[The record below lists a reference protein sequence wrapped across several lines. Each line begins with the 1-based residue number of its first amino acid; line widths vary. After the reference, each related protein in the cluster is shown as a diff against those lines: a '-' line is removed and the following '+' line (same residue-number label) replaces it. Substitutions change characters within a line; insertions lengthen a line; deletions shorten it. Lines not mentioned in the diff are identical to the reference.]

1 MTSLSKA
8 TPVSPIR
15 QFPLDERTVYVI
27 PIAHNQVTTIQ
38 FPSAVTALEGS
49 GITNDPQTTA
59 PVLIHYQP
67 GRWFFSVRALT
78 EKATAGLNVV
88 WNKKTYV
95 LQFTTEGD
103 PLNSVSFYQAINRSF
118 GGPRTE
124 VGPSNLL
131 SLLDLAKVYPVLSA
145 QNAAQLP
152 QMQSAQPHQRMLYRN
167 FELEITDVYR
177 FETADTL
184 VFRLIFYN
192 QSEKEIYYQPQALA
206 VRVGNRVFPCALAD
220 ASGIL
225 PPGNRLPDG
234 SIQPSA
240 TLAFFAITGSPD
252 GGRNQLSVVNR
263 FNVLVTRQ
271 TKPVTLTRAAPSTQT
286 R

>member
-1 MTSLSKA
+1 MNSLLA
-8 TPVSPIR
+8 APASPIR
-15 QFPLDERTVYVI
+15 QFPLDERTVYTI
-27 PIAHNQVTTIQ
+27 PIARNQVTTIQ
-38 FPSAVTALEGS
+38 FPSAMTALEGS
-49 GITNDPQTTA
+49 GITTDPQVAA
-59 PVLIHYQP
+59 PVLMHYQP

-78 EKATAGLNVV
+78 DKATAGLNVV

-95 LQFTTEGD
+95 LQFTTDGE
-103 PLNSVSFYQAINRSF
+103 PLNSVTFYQASNRSF

-131 SLLDLAKVYPVLSA
+131 SLLDLAKAYPVLSV
-145 QNAAQLP
+145 QNASQLP
-152 QMQSAQPHQRMLYRN
+152 QMQAAQPHQRMLYKD
-167 FELEITDVYR
+167 FEVEITDVYR

-184 VFRLIFYN
+184 VFRLIFTN

-206 VRVGNRVFPCALAD
+206 VRIGARVFPASIAD

-234 SIQPSA
+234 SIQPCA

-252 GGRNQLSVVNR
+252 GGRNELSVMNR

-271 TKPVTLTRAAPSTQT
+271 TEPVTLTHP
-286 R
+286 